1 MSTEDELNEELG
13 SYGYKLETFVLHDS
27 NYQVRRLDGHGGPV
41 KTFNNAEDVRRFL
54 DYLAESDNLW
64 CIHLDHGNVDVD
76 RKTGEVTPRDGGP
89 LFNLHDLHPDEWS
102 GASDEDPRGIGSA
115 ALLTAHQVCIRSAS
129 RPPYGGLWF
138 KRT

>member
-41 KTFNNAEDVRRFL
+41 KAFNDAEDVRRFL
-54 DYLAESDNLW
+54 DHLAESDNLW

-76 RKTGEVTPRDGGP
+76 RKTGEKKVDVAARAATQP
-89 LFNLHDLHPDEWS
+89 
-102 GASDEDPRGIGSA
+102 GSA
-115 ALLTAHQVCIRSAS
+115 VVPLGIKVPVATLNPGSYRVELRALDSVGNSAKPRTADFEVE
-129 RPPYGGLWF
+129 
-138 KRT
+138 